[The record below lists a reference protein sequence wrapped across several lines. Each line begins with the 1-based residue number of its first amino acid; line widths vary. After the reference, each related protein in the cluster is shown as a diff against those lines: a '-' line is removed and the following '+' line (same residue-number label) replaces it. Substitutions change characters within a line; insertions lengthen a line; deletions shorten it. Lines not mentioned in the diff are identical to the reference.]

1 MLLILSKGIE
11 VYTIMKRKHRGA
23 VYLEIKDSLE
33 RRIKE
38 GEFSPGF
45 KLPSE
50 RDLAQEY
57 GVNRATIRRAI
68 ETLIDEGLLFRIW
81 GKGTFVVEPKI
92 FYTRSFL
99 LGFTDSMLSQ
109 GLRPGAKLIKI
120 EILNANKNLAD
131 KMKLS
136 VGEKVYHLIRI
147 RTVNDIPIAIENS
160 YHPFK
165 YCPGLENCDLE
176 GSIYLLLKE
185 KFNIEIFRA
194 EESIE
199 PTIASELEAKIL
211 NILPGTPLLLL
222 ERVTFTKENLI
233 VEYAK
238 DLYRGDKCKF
248 VSEIFTKDGELNYKN
263 LGRKF

>member
-1 MLLILSKGIE
+1 MIK
-11 VYTIMKRKHRGA
+11 KPRGA
-23 VYLEIKDSLE
+23 IYLEIKDSLE
-33 RRIKE
+33 RRIRE
-38 GEFSPGF
+38 GEIPFGA

-50 RDLAQEY
+50 RELALEY

-68 ETLIDEGLLFRIW
+68 EALMEEGLLFRIW
-81 GKGTFVVEPKI
+81 GKGTFVAEPKI
-92 FYTRSFL
+92 FYTRNFL
-99 LGFTDSMLSQ
+99 LGFTESMLRQ

-120 EILNANKNLAD
+120 ETLNANKKLAER
-131 KMKLS
+131 MKLS
-136 VGEKVYHLIRI
+136 IGEKVYHLIRV

-160 YHPFK
+160 YHPYK
-165 YCPGLENCDLE
+165 YCPGFENCDLE
-176 GSIYLLLKE
+176 GSIYFLLKE
-185 KFNIEIFRA
+185 KFNIEVFRA

-199 PTIASELEAKIL
+199 PTIANEFEAKVL

-222 ERVTFTKENLI
+222 ERVTFTKENII

-248 VSEIFTKDGELNYKN
+248 LSEIFTKDGGLNYEN